1 VAVELSSQVGSFC
14 FGVYLL
20 IVKLLASSLITHCV
34 QNPSWSFFSIFFS
47 ISFPVTWEAA
57 PAWYLWG
64 YLDLDV
70 GLGEWCLGLGIIG
83 ENGDVDTRKYTVLVP
98 SCETFG

>member
-20 IVKLLASSLITHCV
+20 IIVKLLASSLITHCV
-34 QNPSWSFFSIFFS
+34 QNPGEFFSFHFF
-47 ISFPVTWEAA
+47 FPFPATWEAA
-57 PAWYLWG
+57 PASYVWG

-70 GLGEWCLGLGIIG
+70 DLGE
-83 ENGDVDTRKYTVLVP
+83 
-98 SCETFG
+98 